1 MKRGCC
7 HQELQRRNTWGGLH
21 CSKDDE
27 IGELR
32 VVEGL
37 TTSSSTRTE
46 QFTLFFVTCFFSLM
60 YYLEFLQFHTPGSQL
75 AFHRQTNSISEPTHF
90 IFLEICTCILGKG
103 KGFKLLNL
111 LHKGLQLN
119 PQSVDL
125 CLSLPLP
132 MYPSPPCYLELLL
145 LNSYFYV
152 WLFTFVLLIFSLFE
166 NLFPSLLPEILCLRV
181 DLNCHE
187 GSFYP
192 FCFFPDLN

>member
-1 MKRGCC
+1 MEYGCC
-7 HQELQRRNTWGGLH
+7 HQELQRRNMWGGLP
-21 CSKDDE
+21 CSKDGE
-27 IGELR
+27 IEELR

-37 TTSSSTRTE
+37 TTSSSTGTE
-46 QFTLFFVTCFFSLM
+46 RLTQFFVTCFFSLM
-60 YYLEFLQFHTPGSQL
+60 YCLDFLQFHTPGSQL
-75 AFHRQTNSISEPTHF
+75 AFHHQTNSISEPTHF
-90 IFLEICTCILGKG
+90 IFLEICACILSKG

-111 LHKGLQLN
+111 LPKGLQLN

-145 LNSYFYV
+145 LNSYVYL
-152 WLFTFVLLIFSLFE
+152 WLFCSANFFPLWESLPFSL
-166 NLFPSLLPEILCLRV
+166 LSEILYLRV
-181 DLNCHE
+181 ELNCHE